1 MSEEEGGG
9 GGGGW
14 FTLLQSPTQ
23 QQITDARNK
32 MQEIINDVFC
42 LERKGVS
49 EEKKEREKGGRM
61 ERERERERLDS
72 VGSEHR
78 LSSSVKIIGSSE
90 PINRS

>member
-9 GGGGW
+9 GDGGGGW

-49 EEKKEREKGGRM
+49 EEKKEREKGERVG
-61 ERERERERLDS
+61 ERERRGKKDGL
-72 VGSEHR
+72 G
-78 LSSSVKIIGSSE
+78 
-90 PINRS
+90 